1 MMHRLIDKGKIYLYL
16 FLLLILLSIH
26 NVNSTDSIDNFFKI
40 KKIII
45 IGNIEENLNH
55 EISKSLDKFYNFNI
69 FFIKSDEIKKKLDNF
84 KIISEY
90 KIKKEYPSVIKIDLK
105 ETSILAYYFENNQK
119 IYIGENGKKIKVK
132 KFASDDLPLIV
143 GKVDIEHFLDLKE
156 KLKKNGFKLND
167 FEKFYLFKSNRWD
180 LLYKNKI
187 IVKLPIDDLDFSL
200 KLFKNIVESSNIKEL
215 KVIDLR
221 IKKRIILS

>member
-1 MMHRLIDKGKIYLYL
+1 MHRLIDKGKIYLYL